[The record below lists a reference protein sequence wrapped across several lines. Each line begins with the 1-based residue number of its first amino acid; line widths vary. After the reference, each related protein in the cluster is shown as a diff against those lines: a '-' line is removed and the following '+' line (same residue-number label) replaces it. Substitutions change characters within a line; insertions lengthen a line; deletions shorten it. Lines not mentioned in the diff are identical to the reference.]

1 VSRVVVVGGGIG
13 GLTAAALLARAGH
26 RVTLLEASGELG
38 GKSRRIQLG
47 DERIDTG
54 PSLVTFPAVW
64 DELLRRLGDRGAELD
79 RSRADGGA
87 ELDRSRADGGAE
99 LDRSRADGGAALD
112 RVDAD
117 LDLVRMPEVGRY
129 YHAGEETSLPVAP
142 DHPWYPAWRRFSEL
156 HAPLADDVTR
166 LLLAD
171 PLDRAALPA
180 VRRLL
185 AVYGSRLTTR
195 AYLDGL
201 PWLPDGLR
209 EIIAIHTLNAGVS
222 PARTPALYASMP
234 AIMAETGAW
243 VPRGGVYEIVLAL
256 TRLAEAAGCEVRTG
270 EVVTRIERGSVT
282 TDLGHH
288 RADLVVSALD
298 ADRLAQLT
306 GPSRIPALPRLRPRT
321 LSCSAVALYGVL
333 REELPAEIATHS
345 VVLPTKPAALH
356 RSLEAGDEPADTMVF
371 VNQYRPG
378 EVYPNARGTLGILL
392 TAPADGG
399 HYSVD
404 HPFVRREVDRVS
416 RAMGLDGPLTDL
428 LDEQTVLDPQHYGTL
443 GEPHGALYGAAR
455 PPWQSG
461 PFHRPSYNDRWRP
474 WLWRV
479 GASVHPGGGIPAVVG
494 GAMIAVD
501 RLLRANRA

>member
-1 VSRVVVVGGGIG
+1 MSRIVVVGGGMG
-13 GLTAAALLARAGH
+13 GLTASALLAHAGH
-26 RVTLLEASGELG
+26 RVTLLEASAELG
-38 GKSRRIQLG
+38 GKSRRILLG
-47 DERIDTG
+47 DDRIDTG

-64 DELLRRLGDRGAELD
+64 DELRRRLGDGERTPG
-79 RSRADGGA
+79 RASDDGG
-87 ELDRSRADGGAE
+87 
-99 LDRSRADGGAALD
+99 
-112 RVDAD
+112 

-129 YHAGEETSLPVAP
+129 YFDGEETSLPVAP
-142 DHPWYPAWRRFSEL
+142 DHPWYRAWRRFSEI
-156 HAPLADDVTR
+156 HAPLADDVTA

-171 PLDRAALPA
+171 PTDRAALPA

-195 AYLDGL
+195 AYLDSL
-201 PWLPDGLR
+201 TWLPDGLR

-222 PARTPALYASMP
+222 PSRTPALYASMP

-256 TRLAEAAGCEVRTG
+256 GRLAEAAGVGIRTG
-270 EVVTRIERGSVT
+270 EAVTRIQRGCVT
-282 TDLGHH
+282 TAAG
-288 RADLVVSALD
+288 RYPADLVVSALD
-298 ADRLAQLT
+298 ADRLTRLMC
-306 GPSRIPALPRLRPRT
+306 PSRIPTVAGLRPRA
-321 LSCSAVALYGVL
+321 LSCSAIAVYGAL

-371 VNQYRPG
+371 VNQYRAG
-378 EVYPNARGTLGILL
+378 EVYPNPRSTVGILL
-392 TAPADGG
+392 TAAADGG
-399 HYSVD
+399 RYTAE

-416 RAMGLDGPLTDL
+416 QALGLDRPLTDL
-428 LDEQTVLDPQHYGTL
+428 LDTTTVLDPRYYGVG

-455 PPWQSG
+455 PPWMSG
-461 PFHRPSYNDRWRP
+461 PFHRPAYNDPWRP

-494 GAMIAVD
+494 GAMIAVA
-501 RLLRANRA
+501 RLLKSNPA

>member
-13 GLTAAALLARAGH
+13 GLTAAALLAHAGH
-26 RVTLLEASGELG
+26 HVTLLEASAELG

-47 DERIDTG
+47 ADRIDTG

-64 DELLRRLGDRGAELD
+64 DELLRRLGD
-79 RSRADGGA
+79 GG
-87 ELDRSRADGGAE
+87 R
-99 LDRSRADGGAALD
+99 ALD
-112 RVDAD
+112 RTRDD
-117 LDLVRMPEVGRY
+117 GHLDLVRMPEVGRY
-129 YHAGEETSLPVAP
+129 YYDGEKTSLPVAP
-142 DHPWYPAWRRFSEL
+142 EHPWYPAWRSS
-156 HAPLADDVTR
+156 
-166 LLLAD
+166 
-171 PLDRAALPA
+171 LPA
-180 VRRLL
+180 LRRLL

-195 AYLDGL
+195 AYLDSL
-201 PWLPDGLR
+201 PWLPEGLR

-222 PARTPALYASMP
+222 PSRTPALYASMP
-234 AIMAETGAW
+234 AIMAESGAW

-256 TRLAEAAGCEVRTG
+256 GRLAEAAGVDVRTG
-270 EVVTRIERGSVT
+270 EAVTRIERGSVT
-282 TDLGHH
+282 TDSG
-288 RADLVVSALD
+288 RWGADIVVSAVD
-298 ADRLAQLT
+298 ADRLALLT

-321 LSCSAVALYGVL
+321 LSCSAIAVYGVL
-333 REELPAEIATHS
+333 REELPADIATHS

-371 VNQYRPG
+371 VNQYRAG
-378 EVYPNARGTLGILL
+378 EVYPNPRSTVGILL

-399 HYSVD
+399 RYSVE

-416 RAMGLDGPLTDL
+416 AAMGLDGPLTDL
-428 LDEQTVLDPQHYGTL
+428 LEEQLVLDPQHYGEG

-461 PFHRPSYNDRWRP
+461 PFHRPSYNDPWQP

-494 GAMIAVD
+494 GAMIAVT
-501 RLLRANRA
+501 RLLRSNPA

>member
-1 VSRVVVVGGGIG
+1 MSRIVVVGGGMG
-13 GLTAAALLARAGH
+13 GLTASALLAHAGH
-26 RVTLLEASGELG
+26 RVTLLEASPELG
-38 GKSRRIQLG
+38 GKSRRIHLG
-47 DERIDTG
+47 EDRIDTG

-64 DELLRRLGDRGAELD
+64 DELLRRLGDGE
-79 RSRADGGA
+79 RAP
-87 ELDRSRADGGAE
+87 ERTR
-99 LDRSRADGGAALD
+99 
-112 RVDAD
+112 DAGR
-117 LDLVRMPEVGRY
+117 LDLVRMAEVGRY
-129 YHAGEETSLPVAP
+129 YFDGEETSLPVAP
-142 DHPWYPAWRRFSEL
+142 DHPWYPAWRRFSDI
-156 HAPLADDVTR
+156 HAPLADDVTE

-180 VRRLL
+180 LRRLL
-185 AVYGSRLTTR
+185 DVYGSRLTTR

-256 TRLAEAAGCEVRTG
+256 GRLAEAAGVEIRTG
-270 EVVTRIERGSVT
+270 EAVTRIERGSVT
-282 TDLGHH
+282 TDAG
-288 RADLVVSALD
+288 RYPADLVVSALD
-298 ADRLAQLT
+298 ADRLATLT
-306 GPSRIPALPRLRPRT
+306 GPSRIPTLPRLRPRT
-321 LSCSAVALYGVL
+321 LSRSGIALYGAL
-333 REELPAEIATHS
+333 REELPAGIATHS

-371 VNQYRPG
+371 VNQYRAG
-378 EVYPNARGTLGILL
+378 EVYPNPRSTVGILL

-399 HYSVD
+399 RYTAE

-416 RAMGLDGPLTDL
+416 SAMGLDGPLTDL
-428 LDEQTVLDPQHYGTL
+428 LDEQTVLDPRYYGEG

-455 PPWQSG
+455 PPWLSG
-461 PFHRPSYNDRWRP
+461 PFHRPSYNDPWRP

-494 GAMIAVD
+494 GAMIAVT
-501 RLLRANRA
+501 RLLKSHRA

>member
-13 GLTAAALLARAGH
+13 GLTAAALLAQAGH
-26 RVTLLEASGELG
+26 SVTLLEASAELG
-38 GKSRRIQLG
+38 GKSRRILLG
-47 DERIDTG
+47 EDRIDTG

-64 DELLRRLGDRGAELD
+64 DELLRRLGEGDRAVGRTRD
-79 RSRADGGA
+79 DGH
-87 ELDRSRADGGAE
+87 
-99 LDRSRADGGAALD
+99 
-112 RVDAD
+112 

-129 YHAGEETSLPVAP
+129 YHDGEETSLPVAP
-142 DHPWYPAWRRFSEL
+142 DHPWYPAWRRFSDL
-156 HAPLADDVTR
+156 HAPLADAVTE

-171 PLDRAALPA
+171 PLDRAALPGL
-180 VRRLL
+180 RRLL

-195 AYLDGL
+195 AYLDSL

-222 PARTPALYASMP
+222 PSRTPALYASMP

-243 VPRGGVYEIVLAL
+243 VPRGGVYEIVVAL
-256 TRLAEAAGCEVRTG
+256 GRLAVAAGVEVRTG
-270 EVVTRIERGSVT
+270 EAVTRIDRGSVT
-282 TDLGHH
+282 TEAGHH
-288 RADLVVSALD
+288 PADLVVSALD
-298 ADRLAQLT
+298 ADRLAALLA
-306 GPSRIPALPRLRPRT
+306 PSRLPTLPRLRPRA
-321 LSCSAVALYGVL
+321 LSCSAVAVYGVL
-333 REELPAEIATHS
+333 REELPARIAPHS
-345 VVLPTKPAALH
+345 VVLPTRPAALH

-371 VNQYRPG
+371 VNQYRAG
-378 EVYPNARGTLGILL
+378 EVYPNAHSTVGILL

-399 HYSVD
+399 RYTAE

-428 LDEQTVLDPQHYGTL
+428 LDEQVVLDPQYYGGG

-455 PPWQSG
+455 PPWLSG
-461 PFHRPSYNDRWRP
+461 PFHRPSYNDPWRP

-494 GAMIAVD
+494 GAMIAVT
-501 RLLRANRA
+501 RLLRSHPA

>member
-1 VSRVVVVGGGIG
+1 MSRIVVVGGGIG
-13 GLTAAALLARAGH
+13 GLAAAALLATAGH
-26 RVTLLEASGELG
+26 RVTLLEASDRLG

-47 DERIDTG
+47 EDRIDTG

-64 DELLRRLGDRGAELD
+64 DELLRRLGDGPGGTERPLE
-79 RSRADGGA
+79 DGH
-87 ELDRSRADGGAE
+87 
-99 LDRSRADGGAALD
+99 
-112 RVDAD
+112 

-129 YHAGEETSLPVAP
+129 FHRGEATALPVAP
-142 DHPWYPAWRRFSEL
+142 DHPWYPAWRRFADL

-185 AVYGSRLTTR
+185 SVYGSRLTTR

-209 EIIAIHTLNAGVS
+209 EVIAIHTLNAGVS

-243 VPRGGVYEIVLAL
+243 VPEGGVYEVVLAL
-256 TRLAEAAGCEVRTG
+256 QRLAEAAGVDVRTG
-270 EVVTRIERGSVT
+270 EAATRIDRGGVT
-282 TDLGHH
+282 TESGRHV
-288 RADLVVSALD
+288 ADLVVSALD
-298 ADRLAQLT
+298 AGRLAALT
-306 GPSRIPALPRLRPRT
+306 GPSPVPSLARSLSGPLPGPLSGALSRSRSRPRA

-333 REELPAEIATHS
+333 REELPAGLATHS
-345 VVLPTKPAALH
+345 VVLPTKPDALH

-371 VNQYRPG
+371 VNHYRAS
-378 EVYPNARGTLGILL
+378 ELSPNPHGTVGVLL
-392 TAPADGG
+392 TAPADGA
-399 HYSVD
+399 HYTID

-416 RAMGLDGPLTDL
+416 AALGLDRPITDL
-428 LDEQTVLDPQHYGTL
+428 VDDHVVLDPAYYGTG

-461 PFHRPSYNDRWRP
+461 PFHRPTYNDRWRP

-479 GASVHPGGGIPAVVG
+479 GASVHPGGGIPAVLG
-494 GAMIAVD
+494 GAMIATQ
-501 RLLRANRA
+501 RLLRSNPA